1 MTIPE
6 AGENKRVLVVDDE
19 PWVAEILARMLE
31 ADGHQ
36 VDIAANGNVA
46 LDRVRTQ
53 HYDLIVCDLRMPE
66 LDGPGLY
73 ARLEAERPDLVPRVV
88 FITGSAMTPAVERFL
103 DHSGAPFLNK
113 PFTLT
118 DVREG
123 TREVLEGRAQDA
135 QPR

>member
-1 MTIPE
+1 MAMPE

-36 VDIAANGNVA
+36 VDIAGNGNVA
-46 LDRVRTQ
+46 LDRVRAQ
-53 HYDLIVCDLRMPE
+53 HYDLIVCDLRMPD

-73 ARLEAERPDLVPRVV
+73 ARLEQERPDLIPRVV
-88 FITGSAMTPAVERFL
+88 FITGSAMTPTVERFL
-103 DHSGAPFLNK
+103 DRTGAPFMNK

-118 DVREG
+118 DVRQG
-123 TREVLEGRAQDA
+123 TREVLEGRAQDTPA
-135 QPR
+135 R